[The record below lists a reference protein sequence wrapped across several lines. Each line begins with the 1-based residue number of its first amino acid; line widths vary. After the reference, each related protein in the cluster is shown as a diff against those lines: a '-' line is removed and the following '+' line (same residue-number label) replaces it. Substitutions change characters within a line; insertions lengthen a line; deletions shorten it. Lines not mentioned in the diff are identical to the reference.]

1 METNIIYNKDCI
13 EGMKELPDESID
25 GIITDPPYGINKSK
39 IIGDE
44 DFWTI
49 GRMLPEAYRVLK
61 KDSFFICFCSIAK
74 IPELLKLSPFNY
86 RWMCIMFTNNSM
98 ARGSMGFSAFVP
110 ALVFMKG
117 NAKIKKQIRDVCE
130 ISTSA
135 QQVKAF
141 YHPYQKHEKFL
152 TDLILTSSR
161 EGDIILDPFS
171 GGGSVPVACKE
182 LNRQFIGYEID
193 PQYYKLSLERLSDK
207 TSTSATPTFVSQKE
221 FNISLKESSS
231 EDSQIS
237 FFTPEVWSN

>member
-1 METNIIYNKDCI
+1 MKTNIIYNKDCI

-25 GIITDPPYGINKSK
+25 CIITDPPYGINKSK

-44 DFWTI
+44 DFSLI
-49 GRMLPEAYRVLK
+49 EKMLPECFRVLK
-61 KDSFFICFCSIAK
+61 NDSFFICFCSIEK

-110 ALVFMKG
+110 ALIFMKG
-117 NAKIKKQIRDVCE
+117 KAKIKKQIRDVCE

-152 TDLILTSSR
+152 KDLILTSSR

-171 GGGSVPVACKE
+171 GGGSVPVACQK
-182 LNRQFIGYEID
+182 LNRQFIGFEID
-193 PQYYKLSLERLSDK
+193 PQYYKISLDRLSDK
-207 TSTSATPTFVSQKE
+207 TSTLPNGNFATQKSLISVKEE
-221 FNISLKESSS
+221 FQK
-231 EDSQIS
+231 
-237 FFTPEVWSN
+237 